1 MPLLDSA
8 RLILSMILPATPEV
22 KAETFVY
29 SSSDGQALSL
39 DFYPAQ
45 LQGLAPLVVV
55 VYGGSWQGGDHGTG
69 DGGPGSGPAVEHDRY
84 GVGGGGVG
92 DPRPQ

>member
-1 MPLLDSA
+1 VPLLDSA

-45 LQGLAPLVVV
+45 LEGLAPLVVV
-55 VYGGSWQGGDHGTG
+55 VYGGSWQGGDKRVPPPPTLPHLDIELT
-69 DGGPGSGPAVEHDRY
+69 SNPAS
-84 GVGGGGVG
+84 
-92 DPRPQ
+92 

>member
-45 LQGLAPLVVV
+45 LQV
-55 VYGGSWQGGDHGTG
+55 
-69 DGGPGSGPAVEHDRY
+69 
-84 GVGGGGVG
+84 
-92 DPRPQ
+92 